1 MVKWYFLTSFRH
13 GKSTYSGV
21 YTSVKKA
28 FEARR
33 DYYHLAKH
41 FSPAPMHIIQTKD
54 RRFSDH
60 AELIR
65 PALDQPLFPALVLT
79 FYLNP
84 NDEREYLEFFFK
96 DEEEFKAQGR
106 EIGLLFINPS
116 YRIVAEYVAFSPFV
130 FESTKKDIGADK
142 QALLDAT
149 KIIDSMKFQFKYVY
163 RQLPSSSAEIDE
175 YWILFSKERHQTRA
189 FNPIFFKT
197 RDAALSTLVNMRAIS
212 KNMCKET
219 EFATA
224 HFPGYWMRNFKCA
237 LPPGAVVNENPVE
250 LIPAWQI
257 SFYIIVD
264 SSKNDIGTLMYTDF
278 KSIDEGYDVELDV
291 MSGGMIPVANGLIT
305 TVRWLILPTKT
316 KGKIDLFNEERGS
329 YISRPDLI
337 KAMAK
342 YKTNE

>member
-1 MVKWYFLTSFRH
+1 MSSRH

-21 YTSVKKA
+21 YTSIEKA
-28 FEARR
+28 FNARR
-33 DYYHLAKH
+33 DYYERIKNFSQSPIH
-41 FSPAPMHIIQTKD
+41 FIKSKD
-54 RRFSDH
+54 SRFFAH
-60 AELIR
+60 ADLIR

-84 NDEREYLEFFFK
+84 DDERDYLEFFFK

-106 EIGLLFINPS
+106 DIGLLFINPS
-116 YRIVAEYVAFSPFV
+116 YRIVAEYVAFSRFI
-130 FESTKKDIGADK
+130 FENTQRESGADK

-149 KIIDSMKFQFKYVY
+149 KIIDGIKFQFKYVY
-163 RQLPSSSAEIDE
+163 RQLPPSSAEIDE
-175 YWILFSKERHQTRA
+175 YWILFSKERHQTRG

-197 RDAALSTLVNMRAIS
+197 RDTALCTLVNMRAIA

-224 HFPGYWMRNFKCA
+224 HFPGYWVRNFKCA
-237 LPPGAVVNENPVE
+237 LPPGAVVNENPVD
-250 LIPAWQI
+250 LVPAWQI

-264 SSKNDIGTLMYTDF
+264 GSKNDVGTLMYTDF
-278 KSIDEGYDVELDV
+278 TDIDEGYDVELDV
-291 MSGGMIPVANGLIT
+291 MGGGMIPVANGLIT
-305 TVRWLILPTKT
+305 TVRWLVLPTKT

-342 YKTNE
+342 YKTKI